1 MTDRLAVAG
10 RPSITLSRQRRPC
23 GEAGR
28 VTPIH
33 RRASDA
39 APHVLVLLC
48 IYSYAAPY
56 VLLCH
61 SIPCAPMQHPALIP
75 LYAPLAFPSLSYH
88 RAQLPPLL
96 PRLFVPPGPS
106 KELIRGRRVS
116 LCFCG
121 SLPTP
126 ILWELPPPICL
137 PPPLRLSLTR
147 LCGSAEQEPFAYVP
161 RFKVRESASPILLLP
176 SLDICR
182 PLSASRLWSLSLCF
196 DICTDSF

>member
-1 MTDRLAVAG
+1 MWG
-10 RPSITLSRQRRPC
+10 SRPC
-23 GEAGR
+23 D
-28 VTPIH
+28 THSPPIL
-33 RRASDA
+33 RRCA
-39 APHVLVLLC
+39 
-48 IYSYAAPY
+48 
-56 VLLCH
+56 
-61 SIPCAPMQHPALIP
+61 PCACAPLYITPMQHPALIP

-96 PRLFVPPGPS
+96 PRLFVPAGPS

-161 RFKVRESASPILLLP
+161 RFKVRERESPILLP
-176 SLDICR
+176 RLDICR

-196 DICTDSF
+196 DICTYSF